1 MLQTVRVQKV
11 NEKNRV
17 ICLVSMFPRIVM
29 VPKLSKKVYFLQ
41 FCTDLSKKNT
51 SLLKQFTYLHLK
63 VVLTL
68 FQKMVWF
75 IGV

>member
-41 FCTDLSKKNT
+41 FCTDLSKKT
-51 SLLKQFTYLHLK
+51 Q
-63 VVLTL
+63 VC
-68 FQKMVWF
+68 
-75 IGV
+75 